1 MTMAHTASMVAV
13 SFVCELT
20 VVSAH
25 WHDTVG
31 FCFFL
36 DIYSGN
42 RVAIRLGILVKMVY
56 LCHWKDAYG
65 LRLWN
70 RYLLLSMGCR
80 SVVRE
85 LQREITTLFLIATP
99 QALGFN
105 IAVAHD

>member
-1 MTMAHTASMVAV
+1 MNLLLFLLNGTS
-13 SFVCELT
+13 SRR
-20 VVSAH
+20 
-25 WHDTVG
+25 DTVG